1 MGYRSCL
8 DVLRRGICRHACGV
22 PVLGIAAVMLFV
34 AAPAVV
40 FFPLL
45 FMVPLGSTW
54 MVVFNAIKDEELA
67 R

>member
-1 MGYRSCL
+1 
-8 DVLRRGICRHACGV
+8 
-22 PVLGIAAVMLFV
+22 MLFV